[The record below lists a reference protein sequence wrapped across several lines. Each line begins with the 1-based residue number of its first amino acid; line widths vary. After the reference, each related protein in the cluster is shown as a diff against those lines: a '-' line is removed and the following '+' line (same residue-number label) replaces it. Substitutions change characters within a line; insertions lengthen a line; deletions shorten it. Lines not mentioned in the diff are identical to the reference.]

1 MLGGL
6 RVGALE
12 PLLISHLERKGDLY
26 KVNVYKGLKG
36 RGKYFTF
43 CTPECAKAID
53 TYLEFRERCGEKI
66 GPDSPLFRKD
76 FDTELHEDA
85 RKNVNPWGY
94 DAIKKAYHVRL
105 LKAGLRTV
113 DHLNKASRKEVKMTH
128 GFRFFFKSQLVL
140 AKVDP
145 DLRELL
151 LGHSPLKDLK
161 LVKSSMRNTLEQFNE
176 KVDGTLDTKIKLL
189 CVYSIKYHLR
199 KYVKFDTTEQ
209 KWYSKNYSD
218 DPSLEQKR
226 QKQRTQTKRSKDKEE
241 DEEKTKPKK
250 IAINKY
256 SGNGRLPLHES
267 IIIGETPMFVTLH
280 DNSMIPEYISKLDTA
295 FGITYYP
302 NGTINTVTPLPY
314 IFDSEE
320 RIYEIS
326 KTGTN

>member
-1 MLGGL
+1 MKFHNLAHYSELVSMPSSQIFEYIKSFIISMVDRGCSTSNMDSHIYALKNFYDMNDIEDIRWRKLKRFRGEQTEAHESRRYLHEEIQALINICDLRMKASTLIMCSGGL

-66 GPDSPLFRKD
+66 GPNSPLFRKD
-76 FDTELHEDA
+76 FDTELYEDA
-85 RKNVNPWGY
+85 RKHVYPWGY

-105 LKAGLRTV
+105 VKAGLRTV
-113 DHLNKASRKEVKMTH
+113 DHVNKVNRKEVKMTH

-161 LVKSSMRNTLEQFNE
+161 LVYTKMSEDEMLDEYMKALDNLTINPENRLKRKVEKLEVEKTQIEALALELE
-176 KVDGTLDTKIKLL
+176 KV
-189 CVYSIKYHLR
+189 
-199 KYVKFDTTEQ
+199 
-209 KWYSKNYSD
+209 
-218 DPSLEQKR
+218 
-226 QKQRTQTKRSKDKEE
+226 
-241 DEEKTKPKK
+241 KK
-250 IAINKY
+250 A
-256 SGNGRLPLHES
+256 LH
-267 IIIGETPMFVTLH
+267 T
-280 DNSMIPEYISKLDTA
+280 
-295 FGITYYP
+295 
-302 NGTINTVTPLPY
+302 
-314 IFDSEE
+314 
-320 RIYEIS
+320 R
-326 KTGTN
+326 